1 MQLKIGATKSSCQIS
16 VGVNAHIF
24 FHSFRLTPTDNH
36 QNHLEK
42 LLRLCGTSSKVNDK
56 YTLIKEVN
64 QYTPE
69 INALFE
75 YDVRC
80 DNLDINPKGIYSL
93 CRRKTDRC
101 KKALGSGG
109 KISTQQKIITFQE
122 HSNICLVCD
131 KKFAVRL
138 FTVKV
143 TYSRE
148 QSKSNDKVEKLENK
162 DVVVAAATNGIQQ
175 LSNEHLTFGKID
187 IENGIPIRTKS
198 VVIEKD
204 LTWKVYIFKK

>member
-1 MQLKIGATKSSCQIS
+1 M
-16 VGVNAHIF
+16 
-24 FHSFRLTPTDNH
+24 
-36 QNHLEK
+36 
-42 LLRLCGTSSKVNDK
+42 NDK

-64 QYTPE
+64 QYTHE

-93 CRRKTDRC
+93 CRRKRKHRC